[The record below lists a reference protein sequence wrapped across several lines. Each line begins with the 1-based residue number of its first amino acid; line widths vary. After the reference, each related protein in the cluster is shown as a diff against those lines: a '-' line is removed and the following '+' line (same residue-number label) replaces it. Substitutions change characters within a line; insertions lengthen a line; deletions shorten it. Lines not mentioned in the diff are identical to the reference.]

1 MRRVLVPTDFSEAAL
16 LVTREAL
23 SWVDAI
29 DGELLLL
36 HVVPDIFIRWLD
48 QLAIT
53 FIDQSRLESAYAELR
68 AEGQRQFSTWLPHQA
83 YERCRTRVVVGD
95 VADAIIEV
103 AQVEAADV
111 IIMRAPKR
119 RWWRPVLTGSV
130 TDTVRRRAPMPVVV
144 CSGLEQTSSNGCWQ
158 GVRHPRE
165 QDAPGE
171 SAWQDKTKER
181 WKRTPILKSWEARS
195 G

>member
-36 HVVPDIFIRWLD
+36 HVVPDLCIRWLD
-48 QLAIT
+48 HLSIS
-53 FIDQSRLESAYAELR
+53 FIDQSRLESAYEDLR
-68 AEGQRQFSTWLPHQA
+68 AEGQRNFSTWLPNQLHG
-83 YERCRTRVVVGD
+83 RCRTCVVVGNT
-95 VADAIIEV
+95 ADAILEV

-111 IIMRAPKR
+111 IIMRAPQR
-119 RWWRPVLTGSV
+119 RWWRPVLAGSV
-130 TDTVRRRAPMPVVV
+130 TDTVRRRAPIPVVV
-144 CSGLEQTSSNGCWQ
+144 WSGIEQMSSRRCWK

-165 QDAPGE
+165 AE
-171 SAWQDKTKER
+171 HLRASNISVVEW
-181 WKRTPILKSWEARS
+181 SNF
-195 G
+195 